1 MGPLGETQL
10 VNLVPTLHQND
21 SKLKVGIVRALAL
34 ANIHSPSIDF
44 VIELLF
50 KCAK

>member
-1 MGPLGETQL
+1 
-10 VNLVPTLHQND
+10 VPKLLPTD

-34 ANIHSPSIDF
+34 ANILSPSIDF
-44 VIELLF
+44 VIELLL